1 MKKKRKI
8 KVPAAVFGIE
18 TGDSLG
24 VSAGK
29 IAGGVGDSVGQLG
42 ALASLFLGHS
52 NAVNS
57 GDVVKE
63 SLMGVASGISTGAK
77 IGTTIGGPVGAA
89 IGAAGGAVVGAIG
102 KKGKKAEM
110 TSFTDYDEG
119 TLSTGMRAIGGANKR
134 RRRERT
140 RVKLNAYGNRAAVQ
154 GTEDMASDYAEDYGN
169 MDTYTFEYGG
179 ATPSSLAY
187 VDDGELIQTPDGSV
201 GQIPEQGQPV
211 DSNLMNLPSG
221 TKILSN
227 TLKVPGTSKTFSE
240 LGEKMMSK
248 KKSNN
253 NDRFAQN
260 ASKLNEMNNKSIH
273 DQLFTLQEITKQSK
287 GIKNKSKSVDAE
299 SFYNGGKTKEYAF
312 DNSIPTNLG
321 DIVADYVYNP
331 NRKWGAATQF
341 GGENDQWYHVNTNK
355 VQQSG
360 AQSALQETQTSTS
373 KPASTLKTKTAKQA
387 AVTPEEQSKQDAIKL
402 NLQKGLQQDVANFK
416 KNTPWSTKITERPT
430 SLVKRKEVINPPKS
444 RGVGEFMNGLGKLG
458 TGLATMAPIFSNI
471 MTKNEQPV
479 QANYNPYANAISRT
493 MRGRKFDID
502 PVLQEISRN
511 RAISNYNTSQMN
523 TNTGANL
530 AYRLQAALNE
540 DRTASSL
547 YSQKS
552 NTDMQYAADYANT
565 LNSLGQQWVGAT
577 NLASDLN
584 SQNRANT
591 RNIRRAGLSQLSQYL
606 QNESLM
612 GNQASRDD
620 AMMQLYAPF
629 LQAGFSTQDVANL
642 TKYLRKGGNNVG

>member
-29 IAGGVGDSVGQLG
+29 IAGGVGDSIGELG
-42 ALASLFLGHS
+42 TLASLFLGHS

-63 SLMGVASGISTGAK
+63 SLMGVASGFSSGAK
-77 IGTTIGGPVGAA
+77 IGKTIGGPAGAL
-89 IGAAGGAVVGAIG
+89 IGGAGGAVIGAIG

-119 TLSTGMRAIGGANKR
+119 TLSTGMRAIGGGNKR

-154 GTEDMASDYAEDYGN
+154 GTEDMASDYAEDYGD

-201 GQIPEQGQPV
+201 GQVPEQGQPV

-273 DQLFTLQEITKQSK
+273 DQLFTLQEITKQNK

-299 SFYNGGKTKEYAF
+299 SFETGGKT
-312 DNSIPTNLG
+312 N
-321 DIVADYVYNP
+321 
-331 NRKWGAATQF
+331 
-341 GGENDQWYHVNTNK
+341 
-355 VQQSG
+355 
-360 AQSALQETQTSTS
+360 
-373 KPASTLKTKTAKQA
+373 
-387 AVTPEEQSKQDAIKL
+387 TPEEQAKQDAIKL
-402 NLQKGLQQDVANFK
+402 NIQKGLQQDVANFK

-430 SLVKRKEVINPPKS
+430 SLVKGKEVINPPKS
-444 RGVGEFMNGLGKLG
+444 KGVSEFMNGLGKLG

-471 MTKNEQPV
+471 MTKNEPPV

-502 PVLQEISRN
+502 PILQEISRN
-511 RAISNYNTSQMN
+511 RAIGNYNASQMN

-565 LNSLGQQWVGAT
+565 LNGLGQQWVGAT

-620 AMMQLYAPF
+620 AMMQLYALF